1 MTIESYYLKYYQM
14 NQAMKFRIILS
25 INLFLFSLTAA
36 GQSLPTGQEVRYN
49 PISTAVPF
57 LIITPDSRHG
67 AMGDAGVAT
76 SPDANSQYLNPSKY
90 AFTEGRYAFSLSY
103 TPWLREL
110 VNDVNLAYLAGFY
123 RIDNSQVIGSSL
135 RYFSMGDI
143 TLTGLDQA
151 TLGTV
156 SPSEFA
162 LDFSYSRKLSDK
174 LSGGV
179 ALRYI
184 RSDLSGGIGVE
195 NYSAGS
201 AFATDISFYY
211 TSKFGG
217 EWTTNA
223 ISAGINFSNIGSKIS
238 YDQGS
243 NKEFLPANMRLGTT
257 FSSEPNEY
265 NSFSISLDFN
275 KLLVPTPSSKII
287 YGTDGSVVILPDNSS
302 NKSVISSIFGSFS
315 DAPGGFKEEIQE
327 FTVSVG
333 AEYWYRKQFAL
344 RAGYFNEAQNKGN
357 RKFYTAGVGVKM
369 NVAAVDFSYVIPVQ
383 RNNPLANT
391 IRFTLL
397 FNIDS
402 FFKKKE
408 TEPNNQESIPAKT
421 GTEPTK

>member
-1 MTIESYYLKYYQM
+1 M
-14 NQAMKFRIILS
+14 NQTMKFRVILS
-25 INLFLFSLTAA
+25 IFLFSFCLIAA

-67 AMGDAGVAT
+67 AMGDAGAAT
-76 SPDANSQYLNPSKY
+76 SPDANAQYLNPSKY
-90 AFTEGRYAFSLSY
+90 AFTEGKYAFSLSY

-110 VNDVNLAYLAGFY
+110 VNDVNLAYLAGYY
-123 RIDNSQVIGSSL
+123 RIDNNQVIGSSL

-143 TLTGLDQA
+143 TLTGLDQ
-151 TLGTV
+151 TTIGTV

-184 RSDLSGGIGVE
+184 HSDLSGGIGME
-195 NYSAGS
+195 NYTAGS

-211 TSKFGG
+211 TSKLGG
-217 EWTTNA
+217 EGTTKSIA
-223 ISAGINFSNIGSKIS
+223 AGINFSNIGSKIS

-257 FSSEPNEY
+257 FTNESDDY
-265 NSFSISLDFN
+265 NSFSVSMDLN
-275 KLLVPTPSSKII
+275 KLLVPTPSRRLI
-287 YGTDGSVVILPDNSS
+287 YGTDGSVVVLPDNTT
-302 NKSVISSIFGSFS
+302 NKSVISSIFSSFS

-327 FTVSVG
+327 FTVSMG

-344 RAGYFNEAQNKGN
+344 RAGYFDEAQNKGN
-357 RKFYTAGVGVKM
+357 RKFFTAGVGVKM
-369 NVAAVDFSYVIPVQ
+369 NIAAIDFSYVIPVQ

-391 IRFTLL
+391 IRFSLL
-397 FNIDS
+397 FNVDS

-408 TEPNNQESIPAKT
+408 TEPATTESENTSK
-421 GTEPTK
+421 